1 MDQTIRR
8 GEIDAD
14 NVRRAYAYWAPVYD
28 LVFNN
33 ALTPGRRA
41 AAGSIQPQSGLVLD
55 VGVGTGLE
63 LPMFDRST
71 QIVGIDLS
79 LHMLARAQRR
89 VQRLKLT
96 NVRGLVAMDAAR
108 LAFPD
113 ACFDA
118 ALAPYVLTVVPNP
131 VAMLDELARVVKPG
145 GEIVLV
151 NHLGSE
157 AGVAAKF
164 ESWLGKN
171 AQRLG
176 WRPNFAYSV
185 IGDWLALRDD
195 IQLTE
200 RRTLPPFG
208 MFTLLRLTRVAAA

>member
-8 GEIDAD
+8 EDTD
-14 NVRRAYAYWAPVYD
+14 TENVRRAYAFWAPVYD

-41 AAGSIQPQSGLVLD
+41 AAEQVQRRGGLVLD
-55 VGVGTGLE
+55 AGVGTGLE
-63 LPMFDRST
+63 LPMFESST
-71 QIVGIDLS
+71 QIIGIDLS
-79 LHMLARAQRR
+79 LPMLRLANRR
-89 VQRLKLT
+89 VKRAKLA
-96 NVRGLVAMDAAR
+96 NVQGLVAMDVAR

-131 VAMLDELARVVKPG
+131 VAMLDELARVIKPG

-151 NHLGSE
+151 NHLGAE

-171 AQRLG
+171 ARRLG
-176 WRPNFAYSV
+176 WRANFSYS
-185 IGDWLALRDD
+185 IIADWLASRDD

-208 MFTLLRLTRVAAA
+208 MFTLLRLRKDAAC

>member
-1 MDQTIRR
+1 MDQTIRQD
-8 GEIDAD
+8 EIDTD
-14 NVRRAYAYWAPVYD
+14 NVRRAYAFWAPVYD

-33 ALTPGRRA
+33 VLTPGRRA
-41 AAGSIQPQSGLVLD
+41 AADQVRGGLVLD

-63 LPMFDRST
+63 LPMFDRRT
-71 QIVGIDLS
+71 QIIGIDLS
-79 LHMLARAQRR
+79 LAMLERAQRR
-89 VQRLKLT
+89 VKRQKLA

-118 ALAPYVLTVVPNP
+118 VLAPYVLTVVPNP
-131 VAMLDELARVVKPG
+131 VATLDELARVVKPG

-171 AQRLG
+171 AKRLG
-176 WRPNFAYSV
+176 WRANFSYSI
-185 IGDWLALRDD
+185 IGNWLSMRDD
-195 IQLTE
+195 IQLAE
-200 RRTLPPFG
+200 RRTLPPLG
-208 MFTLLRLTRVAAA
+208 MFTLLRLRKNAATA